1 MNFFKDDRNKV
12 ACQRGCE
19 HVQNHCQTGN
29 ETEPGVEVV
38 EQSDDGNQSS
48 DHETI
53 DQSGHNLLAEDSKTI
68 FPVNLIQRQGADD
81 NGERLGAGVAAHAGY
96 NRHDGGKRDNLG
108 DGSVELCDDAGGQ
121 DRGGKIDDKPGKS
134 GAYRVLYGAVDLL
147 LLVDSTHP
155 VDILGCLLVDDIDDV
170 IDGDDTD
177 HPSVLID
184 NRKRSVSVLGEEPGH
199 GLLVQVGPY
208 GNHVVVH
215 DV

>member
-1 MNFFKDDRNKV
+1 MRHRDGCQAEQEEETKAVGHSCYKDRRCDGRINMNFFKDDRNKV

-81 NGERLGAGVAAHAGY
+81 NGERLGAGVAAHAA
-96 NRHDGGKRDNLG
+96 HPADGVNALGILAEVLEKCQNLCENDRTIFG
-108 DGSVELCDDAGGQ
+108 RISALLADCNGASLGVPLTEYLTERLAEKGVNLNCDLTENDFIRAVKELC
-121 DRGGKIDDKPGKS
+121 
-134 GAYRVLYGAVDLL
+134 
-147 LLVDSTHP
+147 
-155 VDILGCLLVDDIDDV
+155 
-170 IDGDDTD
+170 
-177 HPSVLID
+177 
-184 NRKRSVSVLGEEPGH
+184 
-199 GLLVQVGPY
+199 
-208 GNHVVVH
+208 
-215 DV
+215 